1 MPERTVNLNLER
13 QSSTATFAI
22 STPLVDA
29 MTLTVNTVE
38 VHTNP
43 MMALPAESVKKGA
56 MKMTSATGKAFHLF
70 IVLFFPLGRVLSPY
84 LTNPIFLFSPHLCQ
98 QNRVQRQRDEV

>member
-1 MPERTVNLNLER
+1 MQAKKMDMNAFAAIDMPERIVNLNLER

-43 MMALPAESVKKGA
+43 MMA
-56 MKMTSATGKAFHLF
+56 
-70 IVLFFPLGRVLSPY
+70 
-84 LTNPIFLFSPHLCQ
+84 
-98 QNRVQRQRDEV
+98 